1 MSRSSVPKLF
11 ALVAL
16 AALGLWLLWPADPA
30 PQASQ
35 PRADSPGV
43 SNSAERVRD
52 ASEALQAAEVFESA
66 TRSPGPDPA
75 PLAPARDAP
84 LPPDDGAADQ
94 VIAALDARAR
104 AGEARAACRVGNE
117 LQRCLKMQY
126 WDESRWLSQ
135 AAQTELDPEAGEAM
149 FAELDRLLARGAQ
162 LRDACARIAPQIL
175 RELPRYHLVA
185 ALGGNVHSAAQFAT
199 GIAIDPADLV
209 RDPQLYA
216 LYRAHAWPMFLQ
228 AFEAGHPDVL
238 LAWAQASRGL
248 HMLGGVLPEE
258 WRKPE
263 VAQALAQRVVFRA
276 PLSPAVQPQR
286 LSPEQ
291 AADMEDL
298 YRQRFEQSRWEA
310 QYVPPQTHPWNPQRY
325 LLDQVEEEMR
335 LKPCESS
342 DG

>member
-1 MSRSSVPKLF
+1 MSPSLLR
-11 ALVAL
+11 AAL
-16 AALGLWLLWPADPA
+16 AALLVCTLLVLWHVWPAKPAHEPSADTLPTWEASA
-30 PQASQ
+30 PQEPEIETA
-35 PRADSPGV
+35 
-43 SNSAERVRD
+43 N
-52 ASEALQAAEVFESA
+52 AATVFDSA
-66 TRSPGPDPA
+66 TRSPAPHPA
-75 PLAPARDAP
+75 RLAPAPDAP
-84 LPPDDGAADQ
+84 LPPDDVAVDQ

-104 AGEARAACRVGNE
+104 AGEARAACRVGSE

-135 AAQTELDPEAGEAM
+135 AAQTELGPDTGEAM

-162 LRDACARIAPQIL
+162 LREACARVAPQVR

-185 ALGGNVHSAAQFAT
+185 ALGGNIHSAAQFAT
-199 GIAIDPADLV
+199 GIAIDPGDLV

-216 LYRAHAWPMFLQ
+216 LYRAHAWPLFLQ

-238 LAWAQASRGL
+238 LAWAQASRGN

-263 VAQALAQRVVFRA
+263 VAQTLAQRVVFRD
-276 PLSPAVQPQR
+276 PRSPAIQPQQ

-291 AADMEDL
+291 AAEVEDL
-298 YRQRFEQSRWEA
+298 YRQRFEQGRWEP
-310 QYVPPQTHPWNPQRY
+310 QYVPPQTQPWDPQRY
-325 LLDQVEEEMR
+325 LLDQVEEQIR

-342 DG
+342 SG